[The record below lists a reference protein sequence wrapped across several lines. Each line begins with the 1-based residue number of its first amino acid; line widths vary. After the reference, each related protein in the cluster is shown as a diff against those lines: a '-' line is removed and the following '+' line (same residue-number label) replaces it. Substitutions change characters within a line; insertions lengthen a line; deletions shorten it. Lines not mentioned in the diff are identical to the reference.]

1 MTRRWREG
9 CGGRLCRQFVEN
21 RYNRAFARGKTGK
34 PPCGRKKRSPLP
46 ASWDFPRKR
55 WQNKAPRNNY
65 LISGT
70 KHSTG
75 CCAPAQRG
83 KDGAVRHQRGKSHR
97 RWLIS
102 VRQFLLMNLKVTAKM
117 QPSRRI
123 GIYHRLPQ
131 TLHVPRFFAVAQYS
145 GHMSSLFFE
154 EIYCFFLKK
163 GNLNTPPR
171 KSIFFEYPSALSLA
185 IPTLPLLC
193 YRNTADVYPVM

>member
-1 MTRRWREG
+1 M
-9 CGGRLCRQFVEN
+9 GGFAASLLKTVTTGLSPVGKQAN
-21 RYNRAFARGKTGK
+21 RPAGEKSA
-34 PPCGRKKRSPLP
+34 PPCPLRGTSPKGKRVTGFSVALRLLTNPVPLP
-46 ASWDFPRKR
+46 PRKR

-83 KDGAVRHQRGKSHR
+83 KGGAVRHQRGKSHR

-102 VRQFLLMNLKVTAKM
+102 VRQFLLMNLKVTAEM

-131 TLHVPRFFAVAQYS
+131 TLHVPRFFAVAQ
-145 GHMSSLFFE
+145 
-154 EIYCFFLKK
+154 
-163 GNLNTPPR
+163 ND
-171 KSIFFEYPSALSLA
+171 A
-185 IPTLPLLC
+185 
-193 YRNTADVYPVM
+193 